1 MNQDAC
7 RATVSEQAQVPCLNV
22 RLCQSLACR
31 VFSDFDLAIAWHRSD
46 ALAETPCDLALVQ
59 REAHVV
65 ELSFAH
71 ADSAL
76 HTLTIDLDRRSS
88 VTVEQLSQVLFAP
101 SFAPGLIGVDWDDVC
116 LILASGSHAQ
126 LSAVDGSK
134 VSDAAQ
140 WIERISHEQ
149 REHVTGILG
158 VILGNTVQQLRAAPL
173 LSNGLGQ
180 AFPDAL
186 RLVAAPT
193 LANAQSLSAFVLV
206 VTR

>member
-31 VFSDFDLAIAWHRSD
+31 VFSDFDQAIAWNRSD

-76 HTLTIDLDRRSS
+76 HTLTIDMDRRSS
-88 VTVEQLSQVLFAP
+88 TTVEQLCQVLFAP

-116 LILASGSHAQ
+116 MILASGSHAQ
-126 LSAVDGSK
+126 LSAVD
-134 VSDAAQ
+134 VSNVTDAAQ
-140 WIERISHEQ
+140 WIERISYKQ

-158 VILGNTVQQLRAAPL
+158 VILGNTSLQLRAAPL

-180 AFPDAL
+180 VYPDAL

-193 LANAQSLSAFVLV
+193 LASAQSLTAFVLV
-206 VTR
+206 VTC